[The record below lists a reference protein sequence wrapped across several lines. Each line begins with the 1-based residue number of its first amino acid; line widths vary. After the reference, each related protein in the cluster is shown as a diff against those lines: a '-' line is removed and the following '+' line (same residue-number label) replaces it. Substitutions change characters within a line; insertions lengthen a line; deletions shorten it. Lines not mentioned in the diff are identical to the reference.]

1 MKKLLQHTES
11 LYDHIKEF
19 WEAPRATRMVSN
31 FLVISFLIGIF
42 YYGLIAFDI
51 LPAFSEFFQ
60 HPFFAI
66 EISFTLLL
74 IFELFSLLF
83 ALPRSVARSNLKQYE
98 LLSLIFLRSGF
109 KEFSHIDE
117 LSSWT
122 LNSEPI
128 TNMFIFGTGG
138 LVIFVLVSLTG
149 KIQRHVKITSDV
161 REQDSFIR
169 VKKLVALLLLLA
181 FLLIGLEDV
190 YILLTTGAYPQS
202 FDTFYTILIFSDI
215 LIVLIALRYS
225 TAYIRIFRYSAFV
238 LATII
243 IRISFSLEA
252 LESVLVGVAG
262 AVYVLLLT
270 LGYNYYLKEN
280 ES

>member
-1 MKKLLQHTES
+1 MTKLLALIDSGYEQLKAVYES
-11 LYDHIKEF
+11 PGSLRLI
-19 WEAPRATRMVSN
+19 SN
-31 FLVISFLIGIF
+31 FLVIIFITGMLYYALISFG
-42 YYGLIAFDI
+42 I
-51 LPAFSEFFQ
+51 LPPLNDFFT

-74 IFELFSLLF
+74 IFELFSLIF
-83 ALPRSVARSNLKQYE
+83 ILPQSVARSNLKQYE

-117 LSSWT
+117 LSSWS

-128 TNMFIFGTGG
+128 INMFIFGIGG
-138 LVIFVLVSLTG
+138 LVIFTLVSLTARLQ
-149 KIQRHVKITSDV
+149 KHIKLTSDIDAQN
-161 REQDSFIR
+161 RFIQI
-169 VKKLVALLLLLA
+169 KKLIAILLFLA
-181 FLLIGLEDV
+181 FLIIGVEDI
-190 YILLTTGAYPQS
+190 YILIKTGHYMHS

-243 IRISFSLEA
+243 IRLSFSLQA
-252 LESVLVGVAG
+252 LESVLVGISG
-262 AVYVLLLT
+262 ALFVLLLT
-270 LGYNYYLKEN
+270 LSYNYYLKEKDL
-280 ES
+280 